1 MTAADNLNLRI
12 PGPTPLPPSVR
23 AALSAQMINHRGP
36 EYAALQAAVIEELRP
51 FFQTEHDILL
61 FTASGTGGLEAAI
74 VNTLSPGDRVL
85 AVCIGAFGER
95 FARIAEAYGAAVTR
109 LETPWGEA
117 TPPATLAKALA
128 VDPPYDAVLLTANET
143 STGVLQDVPALAAAV
158 RAASLPTPL
167 VLVDAV
173 SALGAVDLPMD
184 ACGIDVLIT
193 GSQKVW
199 MAPPGLTMIGVSPAA
214 WKRQAIARMPRFYF
228 DFAAQRDAQQK
239 GQDAF
244 TPALTTMFGLRE
256 GLRILGAEGLP
267 AVVERHQNLASRT
280 QTGLEHLGFS
290 LFAEPEHRSPT
301 VTSAVPPP
309 GVDPGALVRLART
322 QERLIL
328 GSGQGRLAGKIIR
341 VGHLGWVE
349 LEHIEET
356 LAGLGRV
363 LTTMRAGYIGAAP

>member
-1 MTAADNLNLRI
+1 MTTVDDINLRI

-23 AALSAQMINHRGP
+23 VALSAQMINHRGP
-36 EYAALQAAVIEELRP
+36 EYAVLQSAIIEGLRP

-61 FTASGTGGLEAAI
+61 FASSGTGGLEAAI
-74 VNTLSPGDRVL
+74 VNTLSPGDRIL

-95 FARIAEAYGAAVTR
+95 FARIAEAYGAEVTR
-109 LETPWGEA
+109 LETAWGKA
-117 TPPATLAKALA
+117 TPPATLATALA
-128 VDPPYDAVLLTANET
+128 VAPPYDAVLLTANET
-143 STGVLQDVPALAAAV
+143 STGVLLDVPALAAAV
-158 RAASLPTPL
+158 RAATPPTPL
-167 VLVDAV
+167 ILVDAV

-214 WKRQAIARMPRFYF
+214 WERQATARMPRFYF
-228 DFAAQRDAQQK
+228 DFAAQRASQQK
-239 GQDAF
+239 GQDSF
-244 TPALTTMFGLRE
+244 TPALTAMFGLHE

-267 AVVERHQNLASRT
+267 AVVERHQNIARLT
-280 QTGLEHLGFS
+280 QSGLERLGFT
-290 LFAEPEHRSPT
+290 LFAESGHRSPT

-309 GVDPGALVRLART
+309 GVDAGELVRLART
-322 QERLIL
+322 QERLVL

-349 LEHIEET
+349 PQHIEDT
-356 LAGLGRV
+356 LAGLGRA
-363 LTTMRAGYIGAAP
+363 LAAMRAVG